1 LKGLTIAKPQFI
13 CIIALT
19 MKLQAMPR
27 TKDIT
32 RNQLLAE
39 LRIPAVFYGK
49 QQESTMISLETTVFE
64 KAYAEAG
71 ESTIISLNDGTEDHD
86 VLVRD
91 VQYHPVTD
99 QIMHVDFYV
108 IEQGKKLNV
117 TVPLNFVGE
126 APGEKVGILM
136 QPMHEIEVEV
146 LPRDMPQHI
155 DVDITGLVE
164 LNDKITVGDL
174 VLPSGVTVMAE
185 AGEAV
190 ALIAAEKEEELD
202 EPVEAIDMDA
212 VGDSE
217 EKGKGEEEGG
227 EETEK

>member
-1 LKGLTIAKPQFI
+1 
-13 CIIALT
+13 

-49 QQESTMISLETTVFE
+49 QQESTSISLETTTFE
-64 KAYAEAG
+64 KVYAEAG
-71 ESTIISLNDGTEDHD
+71 ESTIIALNDGTEDHD

-108 IEQGKKLNV
+108 IERGKKLNV

-146 LPRDMPQHI
+146 LPRDIPQHI
-155 DVDITGLVE
+155 DVDISGLID

-174 VLPSGVTVMAE
+174 VLPEGVVTA
-185 AGEAV
+185 AGVDEAV
-190 ALIAAEKEEELD
+190 ALIAEQQEEELD
-202 EPVEAIDMDA
+202 EPVEVIDMDA
-212 VGDSE
+212 VGDSV
-217 EKGKGEEEGG
+217 EKGKEDEDKDKDKEDSA
-227 EETEK
+227 E

>member
-1 LKGLTIAKPQFI
+1 
-13 CIIALT
+13 

-32 RNQLLAE
+32 RNQLLAK

-49 QQESTMISLETTVFE
+49 QQESTMISLETNTFE
-64 KAYAEAG
+64 KVYAEAG
-71 ESTIISLNDGTEDHD
+71 ESAIITLNDGSEDHD

-99 QIMHVDFYV
+99 QMMHVDFYV
-108 IEQGKKLNV
+108 IERGKKLNV

-126 APGEKVGILM
+126 APGEKIGILM

-146 LPRDMPQHI
+146 LPRDIPQHI
-155 DVDITGLVE
+155 DVDVSGLAE
-164 LNDKITVGDL
+164 LNDKFTVGDL
-174 VLPSGVTVMAE
+174 VLPEGVVVTVGVDE
-185 AGEAV
+185 AI
-190 ALIAAEKEEELD
+190 ALIAEQQEEELD

-212 VGDSE
+212 VGASE
-217 EKGKGEEEGG
+217 EKGKGEEI
-227 EETEK
+227 EEAAE